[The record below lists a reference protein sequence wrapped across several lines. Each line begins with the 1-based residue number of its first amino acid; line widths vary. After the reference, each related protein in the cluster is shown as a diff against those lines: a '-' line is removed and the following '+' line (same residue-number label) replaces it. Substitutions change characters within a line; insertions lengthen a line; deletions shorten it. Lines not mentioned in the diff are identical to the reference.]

1 MIEKISKNF
10 ESPRMRPALT
20 FKKLLMSKWTAV
32 IPQHKEKHFIVIQ
45 VYDSNS
51 QSPLPEGYIE
61 IESVYSKRTQI
72 MHWTELKNTAAW
84 IQGWN

>member
-1 MIEKISKNF
+1 
-10 ESPRMRPALT
+10 MRPTLT

-45 VYDSNS
+45 VYDPNGL
-51 QSPLPEGYIE
+51 SPLPEGYIE

-72 MHWTELKNTAAW
+72 MHWTELKNTTAW

>member
-1 MIEKISKNF
+1 
-10 ESPRMRPALT
+10 MRPTLT

-32 IPQHKEKHFIVIQ
+32 IPEHQEKHFIVIQ
-45 VYDSNS
+45 VYDPIG

-61 IESVYSKRTQI
+61 IESVCSKRTQI
-72 MHWTELKNTAAW
+72 MHWTELKNTTTW

>member
-1 MIEKISKNF
+1 
-10 ESPRMRPALT
+10 MRPTLT

-32 IPQHKEKHFIVIQ
+32 IPEHQEKHFIVIQ
-45 VYDSNS
+45 VYDPIG
-51 QSPLPEGYIE
+51 QSPLPEVYIE

-72 MHWTELKNTAAW
+72 MHWTELKNTTTW

>member
-1 MIEKISKNF
+1 
-10 ESPRMRPALT
+10 MRPTLT

-32 IPQHKEKHFIVIQ
+32 IPEHQEKHFIVIQ
-45 VYDSNS
+45 VYDPIG

-61 IESVYSKRTQI
+61 IESVYGKRTQI
-72 MHWTELKNTAAW
+72 MHWTELKNTTTW